1 MSDQQM
7 DTVLAE
13 TRKFS
18 PPEYFSSKAHIQS
31 MEDYKA
37 LHQRSIQDPEG
48 FWSEV
53 ASELHWFRKWDTVLN
68 DDDKPFF
75 KWFEGGKTNISY
87 NCLDRHLDGPN
98 RDKPAIIW
106 EGEPG
111 ESKTLSYAEMHSLVC
126 RFANVLKSLGVK
138 KGDRVAIY
146 LPMVVELPAAVL
158 ACARIG
164 AVHNVVFAGFSSESI
179 KDRVLDSEAKLV
191 ITADA
196 GWRRGKVLALKDIVD
211 AAVED
216 CDCVE
221 NVLVVERGIKE
232 EFPFD
237 MKQGRDHWYHELAEN
252 QSDDCP
258 AEELDAEDM
267 LFLLYTSGTT
277 GKPKGIMHT
286 QAGYMVYTYLTA
298 KYVFDLKPE
307 DVYWCTADVGWITG
321 HSYLIYGPMQNAA
334 TVVVYEG
341 APNWPDNGRF
351 WEIVEKYQVSI
362 FYTAPTAIRAFMKW
376 GDEWPKKCDLSSLRL
391 LGTVGEAIN
400 PEAWIW
406 YHELIGGKRC
416 PIVDTYWQTETGGI
430 ILSPLPG
437 VTPTK
442 PGSATLPFFGIDPA
456 VLTDEGE
463 EVRAGILS
471 VRQPWPGMTR
481 GIWGDSQRF
490 KDTYWC
496 KWGGQYYIPGDGARK
511 DEDDYIWILGRVDD
525 VVNVSG
531 HRIGTAELESIY
543 VEHPAVAESAVIGVA
558 HEIKGQGLVSFV
570 TVRQGFEGSDELRK
584 ELNGLVAQKIG
595 KFALPE
601 RIVFSPDLP
610 KTRSGKIMRRLLRDI
625 AEGRELGNVTTL
637 ADPTIVESLQEQFN
651 QGA

>member
-18 PPEYFSSKAHIQS
+18 PPEDFSSKAHIQS

-111 ESKTLSYAEMHSLVC
+111 ESKTLTYAEMHSLVC

-232 EFPFD
+232 EFPLNI
-237 MKQGRDHWYHELAEN
+237 KQGRDHWYHELAEN

-376 GDEWPKKCDLSSLRL
+376 GDEWPKNCDLSSLRL

-496 KWGGQYYIPGDGARK
+496 KWGGQYYFPGDGARK

-543 VEHPAVAESAVIGVA
+543 VEHPSVAESAVIGVA